1 MAKILR
7 LHKES
12 NDNITDWGLSK
23 RYGKDVIN
31 QITDPTGADAKK
43 EITSIPSPFARI
55 DLAKNAFK
63 WVVDS
68 NDLEGKTIHHKM
80 VSDCLDVAELFFNY
94 DKFSDKL
101 EILVWDKDQ
110 EIAELKKSRNEEHRI
125 LGASLEMYL
134 EQDAATYNFQDF
146 DRIYL
151 LNYIG
156 PDKPAQMNIIGAT
169 SPATLFVSSSNN
181 LRYSSIHLKSNGQD
195 LPFDD
200 DYSPLYQRDFAFQKY
215 FYALRASFG
224 DAKFAQYFPE
234 LDAYLLECY
243 RHLTD
248 DQKKTIDALKDDSIQ
263 QFEEL
268 SIKGN
273 TVEVLGI
280 HLCKN
285 TAFVGDQLV
294 SDFIIKSDKYVGVK
308 PLVLPFQKGNDYI
321 TLRYVQDNWSKDY
334 EAPIYDDRKLNE
346 RILPNTSEKY
356 PYLTIGD
363 FLEPVI
369 VSMPYEMTDHFFNGN
384 NKDKKTSYL
393 IPLTDRFFEF
403 FTVEDLMGNVAT
415 NKKMFEIRSSINGSA
430 EVTLRIPIQKNRYIE
445 YSRIYYTKVEPDLMA
460 NKGSAIEKRFGLGV
474 LPLVAFEQGLKPFYR
489 IAFFSEENG
498 SQLIFKNSNE
508 EVEIKSHI
516 IRRNFKPNCSIESY
530 VLEDRFDHIGLD
542 LGPCKNYIIP
552 IFKTVGNATQ
562 FTFAV
567 DFGTTNTHVEY
578 SLDGSKNSKSFN
590 IGKEEQQMQRLHK
603 DYGEEIDIKSAFD
616 ETFIPN
622 TIGDGDMYS
631 FPIRTALAE
640 NVNIDYKKQTNSMA
654 DANIPFRFE
663 KAGLPYPPFY
673 KVRTD
678 IKWSNNERGRVTLYL
693 DNLFFLLRNK
703 VLLNNGDLAATKV
716 IWFYPLSMTKSRF
729 NEFKAIWQSL
739 YNKYF
744 GDNLNNLIVLSESIA
759 PYYYYK
765 AKKGLKSNA
774 ITIDVGGG
782 TTDVFVV
789 DNNVPQILTS
799 FRFASNSIFGDGYN
813 FSVEDNG
820 FVNTFKDRL
829 KSHLESNQKEM
840 GVRDILNAFESISNL
855 ENSSDIIAF
864 FFSIASNKVIQ
875 EKNIPIDF
883 LQMLADEEKLKY
895 VFIIFYGALLYHVAK
910 LMKAKGLHMPQTLA
924 FSGNGSR
931 TLYVLSNEKDTLAL
945 FASLIFEKVYGEKY
959 VSDKLEVILDNE
971 PKLATC
977 KGGVASRIED
987 FKFEEVDGLKSSLL
1001 GTDDTTFAEGVKY
1014 KDLTDDVLNKVANSV
1029 AEFIDFIFSLDSE
1042 NKNFYLNYF
1051 NADRRFM
1058 TKAKDICLH
1067 GLLEYAKQGLAKKK
1081 EELESW
1087 GLNEES
1093 EVEETLFFYPLVPIL
1108 NLLGSKL

>member
-1 MAKILR
+1 MAKVLR

-31 QITDPTGADAKK
+31 QITDPTGADAEK

-68 NDLEGKTIHHKM
+68 NDLEGITIHHKM

-110 EIAELKKSRNEEHRI
+110 EIEKLKKSKNEEHRI

-134 EQDAATYNFQDF
+134 QQDASTYNFEDF

-156 PDKPAQMNIIGAT
+156 PDKPAQINIIGAT
-169 SPATLFVSSSNN
+169 SPATLFVSSANN
-181 LRYSSIHLKSNGQD
+181 LRYTSIHLKSNGQD

-200 DYSPLYQRDFAFQKY
+200 DYAALYQRDFAFQKY
-215 FYALRASFG
+215 IYALRVSIG

-243 RHLTD
+243 KHLTN
-248 DQKKTIDALKDDSIQ
+248 DQKAIIDALKDDSIQ
-263 QFEEL
+263 QYEEL
-268 SIKGN
+268 SLKGN
-273 TVEVLGI
+273 TVEVLGM

-285 TAFVGDQLV
+285 TASLGDQLA

-308 PLVLPFQKGNDYI
+308 PLVLPFQKGNDYV
-321 TLRYVQDNWSKDY
+321 TLRYVQDNWSRDY
-334 EAPIYDDRKLNE
+334 EAPIYDNRSLSD

-363 FLEPVI
+363 FLEPII
-369 VSMPYEMTDHFFNGN
+369 VSMPYEMTEHFFNGN
-384 NKDKKTSYL
+384 NSDKIVSYL
-393 IPLTDRFFEF
+393 LPLTDRFFDF

-430 EVTLRIPIQKNRYIE
+430 EVTLRIPIQRNRYIE
-445 YSRIYYTKVEPDLMA
+445 YSRIYYVNADPDIMA

-474 LPLVAFEQGLKPFYR
+474 LPLVAFSQGVKPYYR
-489 IAFFSEENG
+489 IAFFSEDNG
-498 SQLIFKNSNE
+498 TRLVFKNSNDD
-508 EVEIKSHI
+508 VDIKSHI
-516 IRRNFKPNCSIESY
+516 VRRKYKPNCSVESY
-530 VLEDRFDHIGLD
+530 VLESSFDHIGID
-542 LGPCKNYIIP
+542 LGGFKNYIIP

-578 SLDGSKNSKSFN
+578 SVDGSKNSQSFN

-603 DYGEEIDIKSAFD
+603 DYREEIDIQYAFD

-622 TIGDGDMYS
+622 TVNDGDMYS

-640 NVNIDYKKQTNSMA
+640 NVNIDYKQQTNSMA

-663 KAGLPYPPFY
+663 KAGLPYPPYY

-703 VLLNNGDLAATKV
+703 VLLNNGDLSATKV
-716 IWFYPLSMTKSRF
+716 IWFYPLSMTKSRY
-729 NEFKAIWQSL
+729 NEFKAIWESL
-739 YNKYF
+739 YTKYF

-789 DNNVPQILTS
+789 ENNVPKILTS

-813 FSVEDNG
+813 FSVEENG

-829 KSHLESNQKEM
+829 KSHLESNQRVS
-840 GVRDILNAFESISNL
+840 GVGDILNAFESIAKS

-864 FFSIASNKVIQ
+864 FFSLASNKVIK
-875 EKNIPIDF
+875 ERNIPIDF
-883 LQMLADEEKLKY
+883 LQMLADDEKLKY
-895 VFIIFYGALLYHVAK
+895 VFVIFYGALLYHVAK
-910 LMKAKGLHMPQTLA
+910 MMKAKGLHLPQTLA

-931 TLYVLSNEKDTLAL
+931 SLYVLSNDKETLAK
-945 FASLIFEKVYGEKY
+945 FASLIFENVFGEKY
-959 VSDKLEVILDNE
+959 EADKLDIILDNE

-977 KGGVASRIED
+977 KGGVASRKEE
-987 FKFEEVDGLKSSLL
+987 FGFEEVDDLKLSLL
-1001 GTDDTTFAEGVKY
+1001 GTDDFTFAEGMKY
-1014 KDLTDDVLNKVANSV
+1014 KDLSDDVLKRVANSV
-1029 AEFIDFIFSLDSE
+1029 AEFIEFIFRLDSD

-1058 TKAKDICLH
+1058 VKAKEMCSH
-1067 GLLEYAKQGLAKKK
+1067 GLLEYTKQGLAKKK

-1087 GLNEES
+1087 GLDNES

-1108 NLLGSKL
+1108 NLLSSKL

>member
-1 MAKILR
+1 MAKVLR

-80 VSDCLDVAELFFNY
+80 VSDCLDVAELFFNF

-110 EIAELKKSRNEEHRI
+110 EITEMKRSRNEEHRI

-134 EQDAATYNFQDF
+134 QQDASTYNFKDF

-156 PDKPAQMNIIGAT
+156 PDKPAQINIIGAT
-169 SPATLFVSSSNN
+169 SPATLFVSSANN
-181 LRYSSIHLKSNGQD
+181 LRYTSIHLKSNGQD

-200 DYSPLYQRDFAFQKY
+200 DYAALYQRDFAFQKY
-215 FYALRASFG
+215 IYALRVNFG
-224 DAKFAQYFPE
+224 DAKFAQFFPE
-234 LDAYLLECY
+234 LDAYILECY
-243 RHLTD
+243 KHLTN
-248 DQKKTIDALKDDSIQ
+248 DQKKIIDTLKEDSIQ
-263 QFEEL
+263 QYEEL
-268 SIKGN
+268 SLKGN

-285 TAFVGDQLV
+285 TTSIGDQLA

-308 PLVLPFQKGNDYI
+308 PLVLPFQKGNDYV

-334 EAPIYDDRKLNE
+334 EAPIFDNRSLSE

-369 VSMPYEMTDHFFNGN
+369 VSMPYEMTEHFFDGN
-384 NKDKKTSYL
+384 NNDKKVSYL
-393 IPLTDRFFEF
+393 LPLTDRFFEF

-415 NKKMFEIRSSINGSA
+415 NKKMLEIVTLTGGSA
-430 EVTLRIPIQKNRYIE
+430 EVVLRIPIQKNRYIE
-445 YSRIYYTKVEPDLMA
+445 YRRKYFSNNEPDIIE
-460 NKGSAIEKRFGLGV
+460 NKGAAIEKHLGLGV
-474 LPLVAFEQGLKPFYR
+474 LPLVTFSQGAKPYYR
-489 IAFFSEENG
+489 IAYFSKENG
-498 SQLIFKNSNE
+498 TRLFFKNSNAD
-508 EVEIKSHI
+508 VEIKSHVV
-516 IRRNFKPNCSIESY
+516 RRKYQPNCSIESY
-530 VLEDRFDHIGLD
+530 VLENNFDHIAIKYSGY
-542 LGPCKNYIIP
+542 KNFIVP
-552 IFKTVGNATQ
+552 IFNSVGNATQ

-578 SLDGSKNSKSFN
+578 SIDGSKNSYSFN

-603 DYGEEIDIKSAFD
+603 DYGADRDIQYAFD
-616 ETFIPN
+616 DAFIPN
-622 TIGDGDMYS
+622 TIDDGDIYS
-631 FPIRTALAE
+631 FPIRTVLAE
-640 NVNIDYKKQTNSMA
+640 NKDMDYKKQTNSMA

-663 KAGLPYPPFY
+663 KAVIPPYC
-673 KVRTD
+673 KSITD
-678 IKWSNNERGRVTLYL
+678 IKWSNNVRNRVTLYL

-703 VLLNNGDLAATKV
+703 VLLNNGDLSTTKV

-729 NEFKAIWQSL
+729 NDFKAIWQTL
-739 YNKYF
+739 YKKYF
-744 GDNLNNLIVLSESIA
+744 GDNLDNLIVLSESIA

-765 AKKGLKSNA
+765 SRRGLKSNA
-774 ITIDVGGG
+774 ITIDIGGG

-789 DNNVPQILTS
+789 ENNVPKILTS

-813 FSVEDNG
+813 FSVESNG
-820 FVNTFKDRL
+820 FVNSFKDQL
-829 KSHLESNQKEM
+829 YNSLESNQNVS
-840 GVRDILNAFESISNL
+840 GVKDIISAFDSISKSEL
-855 ENSSDIIAF
+855 SSDIIAF
-864 FFSIASNKVIQ
+864 FFSLASNRVI
-875 EKNIPIDF
+875 KKNNIPIDF
-883 LQMLADEEKLKY
+883 LQILADNEKYKY
-895 VFIIFYGALLYHVAK
+895 VFIVFYGALLYHVAK
-910 LMKAKGLHMPQTLA
+910 IMKAKGLHLPQTLA

-931 TLYVLSNEKDTLAL
+931 TLFVLSNDKDTLAQ
-945 FASLIFEKVYGEKY
+945 FASLIFEGVFEEKY
-959 VSDKLEVILDNE
+959 VADRLDVILDSE

-977 KGGVASRIED
+977 KGGIASRKDE
-987 FKFEEVDGLKSSLL
+987 FRFEEVEDLKTSLL
-1001 GTDDTTFAEGVKY
+1001 GADDTTFTDGMKY
-1014 KDLTDDVLNKVANSV
+1014 KDVTENVLNNVACKVA
-1029 AEFIDFIFSLDSE
+1029 EYIDFIFNLSSD
-1042 NKNFYLNYF
+1042 NKNFYTNNF
-1051 NADRRFM
+1051 NADLRFEA
-1058 TKAKDICLH
+1058 KAKEICLH
-1067 GLLEYAKQGLAKKK
+1067 DLLEFTKQGLEKKK
-1081 EELESW
+1081 EELNSW
-1087 GLNEES
+1087 GLGDEA
-1093 EVEETLFFYPLVPIL
+1093 EVEETLFFYPLVPLL

>member
-1 MAKILR
+1 MAKVLR

-110 EIAELKKSRNEEHRI
+110 EIATLKNSKNEEHRI

-134 EQDAATYNFQDF
+134 QQDASTYNFEDF
-146 DRIYL
+146 NRIYL

-156 PDKPAQMNIIGAT
+156 PDKPAQINIIGAT
-169 SPATLFVSSSNN
+169 SPATLFVSSANN
-181 LRYSSIHLKSNGQD
+181 LRYTSSHLKSNGQD

-200 DYSPLYQRDFAFQKY
+200 DYAALYQRDFAFQKY
-215 FYALRASFG
+215 IYALRVSIG

-243 RHLTD
+243 KHLTN
-248 DQKKTIDALKDDSIQ
+248 DQKAIIDALKDDSIQ
-263 QFEEL
+263 QYEEL
-268 SIKGN
+268 SLNGN
-273 TVEVLGI
+273 TVEVLGM

-285 TAFVGDQLV
+285 TASLGDQLV

-308 PLVLPFQKGNDYI
+308 PLVLPFQKGNDYV
-321 TLRYVQDNWSKDY
+321 TLRYVQDNWSRDY
-334 EAPIYDDRKLNE
+334 EAPIYDNRSLND
-346 RILPNTSEKY
+346 RILPNTAERY

-369 VSMPYEMTDHFFNGN
+369 VSMPYEMTEHFFNGN
-384 NKDKKTSYL
+384 NSDKKVSYL
-393 IPLTDRFFEF
+393 LPLTDRFFDF

-430 EVTLRIPIQKNRYIE
+430 EVTLRIPIQRNRYIE
-445 YSRIYYTKVEPDLMA
+445 YSRIYYVNADPDIMA

-474 LPLVAFEQGLKPFYR
+474 LPLVSFSQSVKPYYR
-489 IAFFSEENG
+489 IAFFSEEKG
-498 SQLIFKNSNE
+498 SRLIFKNNNND
-508 EVEIKSHI
+508 VEIKSHI
-516 IRRNFKPNCSIESY
+516 IRRDYKPNCSIESY
-530 VLEDRFDHIGLD
+530 VLEDCFDHIGLD
-542 LGPCKNYIIP
+542 LGPFKNFIIP
-552 IFKTVGNATQ
+552 IFKSVGNATQ

-578 SLDGSKNSKSFN
+578 SVDGSKNSKSFN

-603 DYGEEIDIKSAFD
+603 DYGEDKDIQFAFD

-622 TIGDGDMYS
+622 TIDDGDMYS

-640 NVNIDYKKQTNSMA
+640 NVNIDYRRQTNSMA

-663 KAGLPYPPFY
+663 KAGLPYPPYY

-678 IKWSNNERGRVTLYL
+678 IKWSNNERGRVNLYL

-703 VLLNNGDLAATKV
+703 VLLNNGDLSATKV
-716 IWFYPLSMTKSRF
+716 IWFYPLSMTKSRYS
-729 NEFKAIWQSL
+729 EFKAIWQSL
-739 YNKYF
+739 YKKYF
-744 GDNLNNLIVLSESIA
+744 GDNSSNLIVLSESIA

-765 AKKGLKSNA
+765 TKKGLKSNA

-789 DNNVPQILTS
+789 ENNVSKILTS

-820 FVNTFKDRL
+820 FVNTFKDQL
-829 KSHLESNQKEM
+829 KSHLESNQKEV
-840 GVRDILNAFESISNL
+840 GVRDILNAFESISNS

-864 FFSIASNKVIQ
+864 FFSIASNKVIK

-883 LQMLADEEKLKY
+883 LQMLADDEKLKY
-895 VFIIFYGALLYHVAK
+895 VFIIFYGALLYYVAK
-910 LMKAKGLHMPQTLA
+910 LMKAKGLHLPQTLA

-931 TLYVLSNEKDTLAL
+931 SLYVLSTEKESLAK
-945 FASLIFEKVYGEKY
+945 FASLIFEKVFDEKY
-959 VSDKLEVILDNE
+959 EDDKLDLILDNE

-977 KGGVASRIED
+977 KGGIASRKEE
-987 FKFEEVDGLKSSLL
+987 FRFEEVDDLKTSLL
-1001 GTDDTTFAEGVKY
+1001 GTDDYTFAEGIKY
-1014 KDLTDDVLNKVANSV
+1014 KNLSEEVLKKVANSV
-1029 AEFIDFIFSLDSE
+1029 AEFIEFIFKLDSE
-1042 NKNFYLNYF
+1042 NRNFYLNYF
-1051 NADRRFM
+1051 NADRRFL
-1058 TKAKDICLH
+1058 TKAKDICLRS
-1067 GLLEYAKQGLAKKK
+1067 LLEYTKQGLAKKK
-1081 EELESW
+1081 EELDTW
-1087 GLNEES
+1087 GLDDES